1 MEIRQEFYQYED
13 GNSYFPSADMV
24 ANGTFVPAT
33 QAEKRKGE
41 SWLIEM
47 RGKRGE
53 TLNELLNKGW
63 RKRERENERI
73 REKKRTNQQMR
84 ENVNK

>member
-1 MEIRQEFYQYED
+1 MKIRQEFYQYED

-33 QAEKRKGE
+33 QAEKRKDE

-47 RGKRGE
+47 RGKR
-53 TLNELLNKGW
+53 
-63 RKRERENERI
+63 KRRDFE
-73 REKKRTNQQMR
+73 
-84 ENVNK
+84 